1 LQKSSIFCDVIT
13 DNCVTI
19 PTLNQSL
26 LVELILVINYKLK
39 RPFMVDNINV
49 YRINA
54 GSCNGCD
61 VELLASI
68 LVPKFGFDSLQCTY
82 TNTPEE
88 ANIVIVT
95 GSITTRSKPFLEATL
110 KRLPENKVVVA
121 MGICPVTGGVFR
133 DSYSI
138 EGPLDR
144 FVNVDVNIAG
154 CPPPPQSIVDGL
166 VKACALWKEKVNA

>member
-1 LQKSSIFCDVIT
+1 
-13 DNCVTI
+13 
-19 PTLNQSL
+19 
-26 LVELILVINYKLK
+26 
-39 RPFMVDNINV
+39 MGDNINV

-82 TNTPEE
+82 TNNPEE

-95 GSITTRSKPFLEATL
+95 GSITARSKPFLEATL
-110 KRLPENKVVVA
+110 KQIPSPKVVVA
-121 MGICPVTGGVFR
+121 MGVCPISGGVFR
-133 DSYSI
+133 DSYAI

-144 FVNVDVNIAG
+144 FVDVDVNIAG
-154 CPPPPQSIVDGL
+154 CPPSPGSIVDGL
-166 VKACALWKEKVNA
+166 IKACALWKEKVNA

>member
-1 LQKSSIFCDVIT
+1 
-13 DNCVTI
+13 
-19 PTLNQSL
+19 
-26 LVELILVINYKLK
+26 
-39 RPFMVDNINV
+39 
-49 YRINA
+49 
-54 GSCNGCD
+54 
-61 VELLASI
+61 LASI
-68 LVPKFGFDSLQCTY
+68 LVPKFGFDTLHCTY

-110 KRLPENKVVVA
+110 KRLPDEKVVVA
-121 MGICPVTGGVFR
+121 MGICPITGGVFR

-154 CPPPPQSIVDGL
+154 CPPSPQTIVDGL
-166 VKACALWKEKVNA
+166 IKACALWKEKVSA